1 MSSYRTQFNSSRSV
15 AVSNDLVLGGEQ
27 TQQENTII
35 STSQPD
41 ITLSERQ
48 ERIRDRLNTL
58 KDLFEEEEL

>member
-1 MSSYRTQFNSSRSV
+1 VSSYRTQFNSSRSV